1 MNEGIKK
8 NKIETAKKM
17 FAEALPVGLITRIS
31 GLPLAEINEL
41 KAQMT
46 NGFSILGSLYFALF
60 AKTLNNL
67 YLYQKGNL
75 N

>member
-46 NGFSILGSLYFALF
+46 N
-60 AKTLNNL
+60 
-67 YLYQKGNL
+67 
-75 N
+75 